1 MSAVL
6 EQSANEAAF
15 VEPQDESL
23 QIAVAVTPAIRQAAS
38 STGALAVAQAWEID
52 SVDMAQALADERR
65 SWAKRIDQIEAMKK
79 DLFSPVKKA
88 VEDMRAKLSTW
99 FDAPLADLNAARD
112 LAQTKLLAWQKS
124 EEERVARA
132 KAAAEAEARRIRQ
145 EAEKKAAEERAKAAE
160 LERQKNERARQE
172 AEAKAKAEA
181 EARAAAERAR
191 LAREA
196 GDKEAARIAAEEQR
210 KAETEARS
218 RAAAEAKA
226 TAEAE
231 AAASNGAAKANE
243 LEAQGAAASSAVAP
257 VVEVAKIAG
266 QALKA
271 NWVAVLEDGVT
282 EDQAKLKIVQ
292 AIAAG
297 RSDLMP
303 LLVLDT
309 APRGPLNKLA
319 AALKEAMTVPGFK
332 AKNIP
337 SLAGSRKG

>member
-6 EQSANEAAF
+6 EKSANESVF
-15 VEPQDESL
+15 VEPQDERL
-23 QIAVAVTPAIRQAAS
+23 QLAVTVTPEIRQAAT

-52 SVDMAQALADERR
+52 SPEMAQALADERR
-65 SWAKRIDQIEAMKK
+65 NWAARIDKLEAMKK
-79 DLFSPVKKA
+79 DLFSPVKLA
-88 VEDMRAKLSTW
+88 MEQMRTKLSAW

-124 EEERVARA
+124 EEGRVARE

-160 LERQKNERARQE
+160 LERQKNERARAE

-210 KAETEARS
+210 KAEAEARN

-231 AAASNGAAKANE
+231 AAASNGAAKASA
-243 LEAQGAAASSAVAP
+243 LEAQAAAASSAVAH
-257 VVEVAKIAG
+257 VAEVAKIAG
-266 QALKA
+266 QAMKA

-282 EDQAKLKIVQ
+282 EDQAKLRIIH
-292 AIAAG
+292 AIAGG

-319 AALKEAMTVPGFK
+319 AALKDAMTVPGFK